1 MAGVHEDFGEKIGG
15 AKKDLWKDRGLY
27 ADDLEAMNERE
38 AEKFVKKDNVW
49 KKPDYAAILEEGIPL
64 GVVYFIK
71 KARDGLNASPQY
83 YRTDDT
89 PEKRTARQKEYIKT
103 VREQR
108 TVSVSIQAAKL
119 SGRVL
124 RAAIAA
130 VLQKMEQERTMPKV
144 GRNSMKRLTYKDP
157 GANTIEVSGRIRSF
171 ERYARK
177 HQVRYHIEK
186 ELGTDP
192 PKWTVYFKANQ
203 ADALTAAFKEYTK
216 KDLTRSSR
224 PSLLTQLHKFKELA
238 QSLGRDRVKNKEHG
252 GPER

>member
-1 MAGVHEDFGEKIGG
+1 MQ
-15 AKKDLWKDRGLY
+15 
-27 ADDLEAMNERE
+27 
-38 AEKFVKKDNVW
+38 
-49 KKPDYAAILEEGIPL
+49 EEL
-64 GVVYFIK
+64 
-71 KARDGLNASPQY
+71 
-83 YRTDDT
+83 
-89 PEKRTARQKEYIKT
+89 
-103 VREQR
+103 EQR

-157 GANTIEVSGRIRSF
+157 GANTIEVSGRIRPF

-216 KDLTRSSR
+216 KDLTRSTR
-224 PSLLTQLHKFKELA
+224 PSLLIQLHKFKELA

>member
-1 MAGVHEDFGEKIGG
+1 MGNFSDVLKDMA
-15 AKKDLWKDRGLY
+15 AYL
-27 ADDLEAMNERE
+27 
-38 AEKFVKKDNVW
+38 
-49 KKPDYAAILEEGIPL
+49 PDECKGMVDHLEEQERPATI
-64 GVVYFIK
+64 
-71 KARDGLNASPQY
+71 
-83 YRTDDT
+83 
-89 PEKRTARQKEYIKT
+89 IKT
-103 VREQR
+103 LLKHAKIQVD
-108 TVSVSIQAAKL
+108 VSIQAAKL

-216 KDLTRSSR
+216 KDLTRSTR

>member
-1 MAGVHEDFGEKIGG
+1 MQ
-15 AKKDLWKDRGLY
+15 
-27 ADDLEAMNERE
+27 
-38 AEKFVKKDNVW
+38 
-49 KKPDYAAILEEGIPL
+49 EEL
-64 GVVYFIK
+64 
-71 KARDGLNASPQY
+71 
-83 YRTDDT
+83 
-89 PEKRTARQKEYIKT
+89 
-103 VREQR
+103 EQR

-124 RAAIAA
+124 RSAIAA
-130 VLQKMEQERTMPKV
+130 VLRKMEQERTTPKV

-203 ADALTAAFKEYTK
+203 ADALTAAFKEFTR
-216 KDLTRSSR
+216 KDLTRSTR
-224 PSLLTQLHKFKELA
+224 PSLLSQLHKFKELA
-238 QSLGRDRVKNKEHG
+238 QALGRDRVKNTEGRNDEDRYRCPEKAGDPPSALSSVPSGLCEAGRG
-252 GPER
+252 GSPCPRSGCLTEIIRAFRRFLTGFSEYVARCGAGLAGGIMRCGDCAAGSLS